1 MIITMACHVPGCL
14 GNYNFANI
22 AQFARKRFIE
32 GCNTIDLMR
41 NARTH
46 REKEEIA
53 LGAMLDLKGKTV
65 TDLRL
70 DCKHAGTCKVTNCRN
85 RRKKMI
91 AEGLVQ
97 NNDSQDESP
106 LLAQVV

>member
-14 GNYNFANI
+14 GNYNFANL
-22 AQFARKRFIE
+22 ALFARKRFIE

-53 LGAMLDLKGKTV
+53 LVAMLDLNNKTV
-65 TDLRL
+65 IDLRL
-70 DCKHAGTCKVTNCRN
+70 DCKHAGTCQFTNCRN
-85 RRKKMI
+85 RLKKMI
-91 AEGLVQ
+91 EEGLVQ
-97 NNDSQDESP
+97 KNNSLIFQF
-106 LLAQVV
+106 